1 MEFPHL
7 ERLSAA
13 ECRQLLRGATIG
25 RLVVPTPNFPTV
37 DPVSFAVVEGELV
50 VAVPAGS
57 AGDAVAAGTVV
68 CFEADVLDHEH
79 RRGWNVVVKGPE
91 EDVDAHEDEM
101 VRPLPSTRP
110 ATAEDRL
117 SLMPP
122 DRLSGA

>member
-50 VAVPAGS
+50 LAVRAGS
-57 AGDAVAAGTVV
+57 AGDALPVGSPVA
-68 CFEADVLDHEH
+68 FEADVLDHG
-79 RRGWNVVVKGPE
+79 RRGGWSVVVTGAV
-91 EDVDAHEDEM
+91 EDLDPDVAEIVKPM
-101 VRPLPSTRP
+101 LSPWP
-110 ATAEDRL
+110 AA
-117 SLMPP
+117 P
-122 DRLSGA
+122 